1 MLFHAAYSRM
11 LFIKEEDLA
20 MIIDNLQRLKWGF
33 FFIMIGLRIEGFDV
47 FPDILGHIFFAI
59 SLSNLRQSS
68 NYFGKAFI
76 FNLPLIFISIFTI
89 YQDPAQQDVSNLNL
103 LGVLI
108 LIASFILNLMTV
120 YNLFMGMKELEE
132 GYGNTELAS
141 ESERMWKNYLLL
153 EIAMILSFL
162 IIFVPVFGFLYI
174 IGVLIAAIAVL
185 IGIIKFLRRCIDSI
199 NPAA

>member
-1 MLFHAAYSRM
+1 
-11 LFIKEEDLA
+11 
-20 MIIDNLQRLKWGF
+20 
-33 FFIMIGLRIEGFDV
+33 
-47 FPDILGHIFFAI
+47 
-59 SLSNLRQSS
+59 
-68 NYFGKAFI
+68 
-76 FNLPLIFISIFTI
+76 
-89 YQDPAQQDVSNLNL
+89 
-103 LGVLI
+103 
-108 LIASFILNLMTV
+108 MTV

-153 EIAMILSFL
+153 EIAIILSFL

-185 IGIIKFLRRCIDSI
+185 IGVIKFLRRCIDSI